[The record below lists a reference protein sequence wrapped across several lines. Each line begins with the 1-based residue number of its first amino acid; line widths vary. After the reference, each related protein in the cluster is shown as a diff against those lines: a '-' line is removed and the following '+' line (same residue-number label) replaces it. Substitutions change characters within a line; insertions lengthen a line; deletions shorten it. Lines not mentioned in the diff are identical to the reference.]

1 MKIDLLLFATLKEK
15 VGKATVTIELHE
27 PYTVANL
34 LDCLIDQVPVLNQ
47 KVNGI
52 LIAVN
57 QEFADPCMVIHAED
71 EIALFP
77 PVSGG

>member
-1 MKIDLLLFATLKEK
+1 MTFKIRLFATLKELAGASQVSVEVK
-15 VGKATVTIELHE
+15 EPATVTHLLTALIEE
-27 PYTVANL
+27 VPEIESL
-34 LDCLIDQVPVLNQ
+34 L
-47 KVNGI
+47 KSI

-57 QEFADPCMVIHAED
+57 QEYAERDKIIYSVD